1 MGECVTDMKLV
12 NLRPYMHAVE
22 VAALDLQSALQEN
35 AGMLITPSPETDR
48 YTFYLKGLKGDL
60 YKCPMSW
67 AYHGKFQSKSLA
79 KNHLKLKLIVLLSLQ
94 GHMYPRSCETLY

>member
-1 MGECVTDMKLV
+1 MTDMKLV

-48 YTFYLKGLKGDL
+48 YTYYLKGLMCDL
-60 YKCPMSW
+60 YKCSM
-67 AYHGKFQSKSLA
+67 
-79 KNHLKLKLIVLLSLQ
+79 
-94 GHMYPRSCETLY
+94 